1 MGLFD
6 SVYID
11 RPDLG
16 INPMTEWQTK
26 DLDEM
31 WCRRLDITSEGR
43 LILHDVEF
51 ETIPENE
58 RPELWSPILREKSKT
73 LRDLDYHGIL
83 RLHNCDTGLVW
94 DAKFTDGVMASL
106 TPRSE

>member
-26 DLDEM
+26 DFDDM
-31 WCRRLDITSEGR
+31 WCRRLDITREGR
-43 LILHDVEF
+43 LILHDV
-51 ETIPENE
+51 
-58 RPELWSPILREKSKT
+58 RSSARRALRG
-73 LRDLDYHGIL
+73 RDYHGIL

-94 DAKFTDGVMASL
+94 DAKFTDGVMVRLA
-106 TPRSE
+106 PRSE